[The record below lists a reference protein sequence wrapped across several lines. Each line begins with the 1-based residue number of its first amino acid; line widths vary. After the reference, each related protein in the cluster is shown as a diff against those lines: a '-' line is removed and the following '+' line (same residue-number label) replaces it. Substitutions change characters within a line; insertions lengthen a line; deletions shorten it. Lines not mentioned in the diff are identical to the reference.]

1 MADHLA
7 ASGHPY
13 QIRTWARS
21 RLRAGRWAAASS
33 LLTYLRTRTCTPG
46 DRVAMTG
53 TFTGWQC
60 RTCPLESCRDRFA
73 QFIIFSGSSG

>member
-1 MADHLA
+1 VADHLA

-33 LLTYLRTRTCTPG
+33 LLTLPAHEDVHPG
-46 DRVAMTG
+46 GPRGHDRHLHGLAMSDVPA
-53 TFTGWQC
+53 
-60 RTCPLESCRDRFA
+60 RVVP
-73 QFIIFSGSSG
+73 